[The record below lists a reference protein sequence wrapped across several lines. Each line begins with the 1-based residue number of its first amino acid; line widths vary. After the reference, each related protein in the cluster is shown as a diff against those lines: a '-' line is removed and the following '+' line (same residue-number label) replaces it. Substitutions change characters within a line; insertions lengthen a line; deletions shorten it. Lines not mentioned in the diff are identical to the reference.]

1 MCYDQLGPFIFFY
14 MLKSIKL
21 DNRIQYNLYT
31 IINQCTWGTYQYMYE
46 YIFLNTC
53 LSTRIYMYA
62 RVSANYMKLC
72 ASWPFFIGF
81 YFFLPKSKKKLFLVV
96 LGDLYYI
103 DLLLLRCQERR
114 IKPSVELSQAKTL
127 LQWFFVGRLVR
138 DRLVVEQL
146 RLLIHPSF
154 IFLLITGKTQ
164 KVTFNFFTS
173 QHYYDLL
180 SCFHGH

>member
-81 YFFLPKSKKKLFLVV
+81 YFFFLPKSKKNSFLLFQGISLFVEILISV
-96 LGDLYYI
+96 QSPKFSEKI
-103 DLLLLRCQERR
+103 ILLLLCYWKKR
-114 IKPSVELSQAKTL
+114 
-127 LQWFFVGRLVR
+127 
-138 DRLVVEQL
+138 
-146 RLLIHPSF
+146 
-154 IFLLITGKTQ
+154 
-164 KVTFNFFTS
+164 NFRQYTYNLHS
-173 QHYYDLL
+173 N
-180 SCFHGH
+180 

>member
-1 MCYDQLGPFIFFY
+1 
-14 MLKSIKL
+14 
-21 DNRIQYNLYT
+21 
-31 IINQCTWGTYQYMYE
+31 MYE

-72 ASWPFFIGF
+72 VYWLFFIGF
-81 YFFLPKSKKKLFLVV
+81 YFFFYRNRKKNSFLFVQGISLFVEILISVQRPKFSEKIILLLLCYWKKRNFR
-96 LGDLYYI
+96 YYTYI
-103 DLLLLRCQERR
+103 ATDSLLLRCQERR

-146 RLLIHPSF
+146 RPLIHPSF
-154 IFLLITGKTQ
+154 IFLLITGKT
-164 KVTFNFFTS
+164 
-173 QHYYDLL
+173 
-180 SCFHGH
+180 